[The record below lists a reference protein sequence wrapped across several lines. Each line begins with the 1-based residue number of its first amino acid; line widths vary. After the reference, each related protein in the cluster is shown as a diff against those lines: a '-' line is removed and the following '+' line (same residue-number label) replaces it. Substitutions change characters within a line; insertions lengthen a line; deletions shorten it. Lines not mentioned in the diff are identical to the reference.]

1 MSVILYQC
9 ITLWSM
15 CLLTEWEGRTGKY
28 LARGH
33 ALQTEGSEV
42 HAVWPRA
49 KYFAVRPDLTQ
60 SISIL
65 SYDLIFYVVQ
75 KREKGKGLVNKWSV
89 SKGARVKPMISR
101 DHVSWWYSIFCLNER
116 FRKEHLH
123 RENQFVNIYDTNL
136 SPKEQGL
143 GQHLLGGRS
152 ISTGWLRR
160 CRRVRCS
167 STQDFWHF
175 ALLEHE
181 MRQHSCQDFLDYCG
195 DHSAERRCCEIHHY
209 WAVFLCRFYER
220 SDLHILHCAGQE
232 SHDLAHWSV

>member
-65 SYDLIFYVVQ
+65 SYDLIFYVAQ
-75 KREKGKGLVNKWSV
+75 KREEREGLVNKWSV
-89 SKGARVKPMISR
+89 SKGARVKLNNQ
-101 DHVSWWYSIFCLNER
+101 WYQETMSLYDIQYFVWMNANAQNI
-116 FRKEHLH
+116 KNIQPLH
-123 RENQFVNIYDTNL
+123 NQLYGSGHTNNPNI
-136 SPKEQGL
+136 
-143 GQHLLGGRS
+143 
-152 ISTGWLRR
+152 
-160 CRRVRCS
+160 VV
-167 STQDFWHF
+167 
-175 ALLEHE
+175 
-181 MRQHSCQDFLDYCG
+181 
-195 DHSAERRCCEIHHY
+195 EIY
-209 WAVFLCRFYER
+209 RA
-220 SDLHILHCAGQE
+220 DN
-232 SHDLAHWSV
+232 